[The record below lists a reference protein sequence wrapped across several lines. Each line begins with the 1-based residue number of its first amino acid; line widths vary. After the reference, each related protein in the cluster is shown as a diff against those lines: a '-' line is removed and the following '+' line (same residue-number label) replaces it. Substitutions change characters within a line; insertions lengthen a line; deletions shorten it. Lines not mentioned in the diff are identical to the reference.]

1 MQRQDFFN
9 SILEMVNNLVNILLS
24 QAILIAIF
32 DESFARI
39 DEEYIL
45 ALIGSFFVKHDDTR
59 WNTCPVEQVPWKS
72 NYTSDE
78 SLVHQSLA
86 DICFLVAAE

>member
-1 MQRQDFFN
+1 
-9 SILEMVNNLVNILLS
+9 MVNNLVNILIS
-24 QAILIAIF
+24 QPILIAIF

-45 ALIGSFFVKHDDTR
+45 AMVCSFFVKHDDTR
-59 WNTCPVEQVPWKS
+59 WNACSVEQVGWKS
-72 NYTSDE
+72 NYPSDE

-86 DICFLVAAE
+86 DICFLVATE